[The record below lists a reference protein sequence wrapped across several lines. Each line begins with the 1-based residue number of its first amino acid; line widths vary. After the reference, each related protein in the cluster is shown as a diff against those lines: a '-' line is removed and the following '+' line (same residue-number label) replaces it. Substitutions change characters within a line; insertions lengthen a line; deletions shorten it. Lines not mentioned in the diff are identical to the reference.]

1 MNDKMCHSI
10 SGKAT
15 AYCLTGKTSTG
26 SKPGPGTIAVDP
38 KVIPYKKNLH
48 VTWNGGSYD
57 GVSLDTGGACRQGKI
72 VCDLWFSTKKE
83 CDDFGRRD
91 VTVTWND

>member
-1 MNDKMCHSI
+1 MSHSI

-57 GVSLDTGGACRQGKI
+57 GVSLDTGGACRHGKI

-83 CDDFGRRD
+83 CDDFGKRD
-91 VTVTWND
+91 VIVTWND

>member
-1 MNDKMCHSI
+1 MSHSI

-83 CDDFGRRD
+83 CDDFGKRD
-91 VTVTWND
+91 VTVTWDD

>member
-1 MNDKMCHSI
+1 MSHSI

-38 KVIPYKKNLH
+38 NVIPYKKNLH

-91 VTVTWND
+91 VTVTWDD